1 MRQVT
6 YTMHF
11 RGQASRS
18 GGDTSVLRTTGSG
31 TSSTMD
37 TTVRATGVE
46 TTLLAKP
53 GDLAFLESELRLS
66 GQKSFTGAGTLTCG
80 DDADHA
86 IRFSTLAPGHLAP
99 SPIPGVMA
107 GAVSWRVDGGSGT
120 FEGASGVIISAF
132 TLTESGDISEFHCGL
147 IFLPA

>member
-46 TTLLAKP
+46 TTLHAKP
-53 GDLAFLESELRLS
+53 GDLAFLESELRLQGQNAFS
-66 GQKSFTGAGTLTCG
+66 GTGTLTFG

-86 IRFSTLAPGHLAP
+86 LRFSTLAPGHLAP
-99 SPIPGVMA
+99 SPVAGVMA
-107 GAVSWRVDGGSGT
+107 GAVSWKVDGGSGT
-120 FEGASGVIISAF
+120 FDGASGVITSAF
-132 TLTESGDISEFHCGL
+132 TLTESGDISEYHCGIL
-147 IFLPA
+147 FLPE